1 MVRSA
6 TPQPFSTPAPVT
18 AKRFLRILYADD
30 MPELREVARLSLSRE
45 GHGIECY
52 ADGAQG
58 LARVTADP
66 TFDLVMTDHHMPN
79 MNGLEFVQALRNLE
93 FAGKIMVF
101 SSELSVDVS
110 REYNRLR
117 VDRIIYK
124 PVFPSMLRQAI
135 AELFP
140 APSAAPHRSD
150 WR

>member
-6 TPQPFSTPAPVT
+6 TPQPFSTPTPATP
-18 AKRFLRILYADD
+18 KRFLRILYADD
-30 MPELREVARLSLSRE
+30 MPELREIARLSLSRE

-52 ADGAQG
+52 ADGAQA

-79 MNGLEFVQALRNLE
+79 MNGLEFVKALRNME
-93 FAGKIMVF
+93 FAGGIMVF
-101 SSELSVDVS
+101 SSELSIDVS
-110 REYNRLR
+110 REYKQLR

-140 APSAAPHRSD
+140 IPAAS
-150 WR
+150 